1 MNSLLNRKKGS
12 EKMTALLLAGI
23 LFVEFLKL
31 CVLAGI
37 YERGLK
43 EC

>member
-1 MNSLLNRKKGS
+1 
-12 EKMTALLLAGI
+12 MTALLLAGI

-43 EC
+43 GDKDD

>member
-1 MNSLLNRKKGS
+1 
-12 EKMTALLLAGI
+12 MTALMLAGI

-37 YERGLK
+37 YERGAK